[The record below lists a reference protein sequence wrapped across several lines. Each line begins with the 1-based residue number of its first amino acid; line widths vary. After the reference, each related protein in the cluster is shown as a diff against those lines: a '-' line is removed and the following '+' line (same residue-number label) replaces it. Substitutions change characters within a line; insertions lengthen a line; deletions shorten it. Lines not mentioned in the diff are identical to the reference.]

1 MCLDVDVLQSSRR
14 KLRRVIIEHRT
25 MDVAAALPNTL
36 FILELRLNR
45 NILSTSSIGRDK
57 D

>member
-1 MCLDVDVLQSSRR
+1 
-14 KLRRVIIEHRT
+14 